1 MFISIFICF
10 IFHILLIK
18 KLQHFK
24 LNLLDFIVSPIIGYT
39 VYFLSYPFIEWV
51 IDTKGGNHGYFF
63 LFIFTIIL
71 AIPIYGLFVI
81 AFTLNIF
88 KKVKINVSV
97 GIAVLAFALSF
108 LLLLDE
114 TENIIICSLLMI
126 GSILV
131 YTLSKKTRVKSF
143 YLGTIFFISLL
154 ILLWEL
160 IQNL

>member
-1 MFISIFICF
+1 M
-10 IFHILLIK
+10 
-18 KLQHFK
+18 
-24 LNLLDFIVSPIIGYT
+24 
-39 VYFLSYPFIEWV
+39 
-51 IDTKGGNHGYFF
+51 
-63 LFIFTIIL
+63 
-71 AIPIYGLFVI
+71 
-81 AFTLNIF
+81 
-88 KKVKINVSV
+88 
-97 GIAVLAFALSF
+97 AVLAFALSF

>member
-1 MFISIFICF
+1 M
-10 IFHILLIK
+10 
-18 KLQHFK
+18 
-24 LNLLDFIVSPIIGYT
+24 
-39 VYFLSYPFIEWV
+39 
-51 IDTKGGNHGYFF
+51 
-63 LFIFTIIL
+63 
-71 AIPIYGLFVI
+71 
-81 AFTLNIF
+81 
-88 KKVKINVSV
+88 
-97 GIAVLAFALSF
+97 AVLAFALSS

-131 YTLSKKTRVKSF
+131 YTLSKKTRMKSF